1 MIQKFIEQQ
10 QAKLQKRVEKYKED
24 LAGGRVGDY
33 ADYKRVVGMIA
44 GIREAMAEADESK
57 KKFEAHDDD
66 NLEEMK
72 Q

>member
-1 MIQKFIEQQ
+1 MIQAFIEQQ
-10 QAKLQKRVEKYKED
+10 QVKLQKRVEKYKED
-24 LAGGRVGDY
+24 LASGRVSDF
-33 ADYKRVVGMIA
+33 AEYKRVVGMIA
-44 GIREAMAEADESK
+44 GIREAMAEADETK